1 MQMKEYKGAG
11 WGENM
16 KGGGSV
22 LALLHSPTSSS
33 SCGPF
38 SPPVC
43 VCVLALSVPLWGHL
57 VPFKYVITSCVHSV
71 NMLTALAVGR
81 KDVCVNHCN
90 AHSYGT
96 LDYKSVCV
104 SSVWRLRY
112 WRFQDAHI
120 YHFNE

>member
-1 MQMKEYKGAG
+1 M
-11 WGENM
+11 
-16 KGGGSV
+16 
-22 LALLHSPTSSS
+22 
-33 SCGPF
+33 
-38 SPPVC
+38 C
-43 VCVLALSVPLWGHL
+43 VCVLALSVLLRGHL

-81 KDVCVNHCN
+81 KDVCVNHSN

-104 SSVWRLRY
+104 LSVWCLCY

-120 YHFNE
+120 KPPLAPSIILMNNECRAAKMFLD